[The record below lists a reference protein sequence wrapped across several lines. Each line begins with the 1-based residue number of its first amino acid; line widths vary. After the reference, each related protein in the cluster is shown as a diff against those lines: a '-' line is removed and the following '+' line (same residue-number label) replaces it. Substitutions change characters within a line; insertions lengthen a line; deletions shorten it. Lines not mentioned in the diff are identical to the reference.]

1 MLEILKDN
9 PHFFE
14 KTIYKVEYV
23 DVPDEQEGSVSKVLV
38 QFTDGSRKALCIL
51 VFGKKL
57 VEKGKEIFREK
68 KNLISSNSL
77 FCFDCLLAC
86 ILYRQTF

>member
-38 QFTDGSRKALCIL
+38 QFTDGSEKLYD
-51 VFGKKL
+51 FSFWKKL
-57 VEKGKEIFREK
+57 VEKGKEILER
-68 KNLISSNSL
+68 
-77 FCFDCLLAC
+77 
-86 ILYRQTF
+86 RRT

>member
-23 DVPDEQEGSVSKVLV
+23 DVPDEEDNIVQKVLV
-38 QFTDGSRKALCIL
+38 EFTDGSEKLYDLISW
-51 VFGKKL
+51 KKI
-57 VEKGKEIFREK
+57 VEKGKEILER
-68 KNLISSNSL
+68 
-77 FCFDCLLAC
+77 
-86 ILYRQTF
+86 RRT

>member
-38 QFTDGSRKALCIL
+38 QFTDGSEKLYD
-51 VFGKKL
+51 FSFWKKL
-57 VEKGKEIFREK
+57 VEKGKV
-68 KNLISSNSL
+68 
-77 FCFDCLLAC
+77 
-86 ILYRQTF
+86 ILERRRT

>member
-23 DVPDEQEGSVSKVLV
+23 DVPDEQEGSVYKVLV
-38 QFTDGSRKALCIL
+38 QFTDGSEKLYDFSL
-51 VFGKKL
+51 WKKL
-57 VEKGKEIFREK
+57 VEKGKEILER
-68 KNLISSNSL
+68 
-77 FCFDCLLAC
+77 
-86 ILYRQTF
+86 RRT

>member
-38 QFTDGSRKALCIL
+38 QFTDGSEKLYD
-51 VFGKKL
+51 FSFWKKI
-57 VEKGKEIFREK
+57 VEKGKEILER
-68 KNLISSNSL
+68 
-77 FCFDCLLAC
+77 
-86 ILYRQTF
+86 RRT

>member
-23 DVPDEQEGSVSKVLV
+23 DVPDEQKGSVSKVLV
-38 QFTDGSRKALCIL
+38 QFTDGSEKLYD
-51 VFGKKL
+51 FSFWKKL
-57 VEKGKEIFREK
+57 VEKGKEILER
-68 KNLISSNSL
+68 
-77 FCFDCLLAC
+77 
-86 ILYRQTF
+86 RRT

>member
-38 QFTDGSRKALCIL
+38 QFTDGSEKLYDFI
-51 VFGKKL
+51 FWKKL
-57 VEKGKEIFREK
+57 VEKGKEILER
-68 KNLISSNSL
+68 
-77 FCFDCLLAC
+77 
-86 ILYRQTF
+86 RRT

>member
-23 DVPDEQEGSVSKVLV
+23 DVPDEEENIVHKALV
-38 QFTDGSRKALCIL
+38 EFTDGSEKLYDLISW
-51 VFGKKL
+51 KKI
-57 VEKGKEIFREK
+57 VEKGKEILER
-68 KNLISSNSL
+68 
-77 FCFDCLLAC
+77 
-86 ILYRQTF
+86 RRT

>member
-23 DVPDEQEGSVSKVLV
+23 DVPDEQEGSVYKVLV
-38 QFTDGSRKALCIL
+38 QFTDGSEKLYD
-51 VFGKKL
+51 FSFWKKL
-57 VEKGKEIFREK
+57 VEKGKEILER
-68 KNLISSNSL
+68 
-77 FCFDCLLAC
+77 
-86 ILYRQTF
+86 RRT

>member
-23 DVPDEQEGSVSKVLV
+23 DVPDEQEGSVYKVLV
-38 QFTDGSRKALCIL
+38 QFTDVSEKLYD
-51 VFGKKL
+51 FSFWKKL
-57 VEKGKEIFREK
+57 VEKGKEILER
-68 KNLISSNSL
+68 
-77 FCFDCLLAC
+77 
-86 ILYRQTF
+86 RRT

>member
-38 QFTDGSRKALCIL
+38 KFTDGSEKLYD
-51 VFGKKL
+51 FSFWKKL
-57 VEKGKEIFREK
+57 VEKGKEILER
-68 KNLISSNSL
+68 
-77 FCFDCLLAC
+77 
-86 ILYRQTF
+86 RRT

>member
-1 MLEILKDN
+1 MFEILKDN

-38 QFTDGSRKALCIL
+38 QFTDGSEKLYD
-51 VFGKKL
+51 FSFWKKL
-57 VEKGKEIFREK
+57 VEKGKEILER
-68 KNLISSNSL
+68 
-77 FCFDCLLAC
+77 
-86 ILYRQTF
+86 RRT

>member
-23 DVPDEQEGSVSKVLV
+23 DVPDEQEGFVSKVLV
-38 QFTDGSRKALCIL
+38 QFTDGSEKLYD
-51 VFGKKL
+51 FSFWKKL
-57 VEKGKEIFREK
+57 VEKGKEILER
-68 KNLISSNSL
+68 
-77 FCFDCLLAC
+77 
-86 ILYRQTF
+86 RRT